1 MAGRHGSW
9 LTLGD
14 VFRRRSSPDQEA
26 QEAPPAAP
34 PESAETGKGRP
45 TPKRREA
52 EQARKER
59 VKPPLT
65 RREAMKR
72 DRERAKQQRSRAR
85 SAMASGD
92 ERYFLKRDQGPV
104 RRFIRDYVDSRRTI
118 AEFFLPIVIVVLVT
132 SFIPIAAMQV
142 FSTLLMMLLLF
153 TIIFELVML
162 SARVK
167 REIRRRF
174 PDDDQRGHGF
184 YAIAR
189 ATQMRRL
196 RLPKPAV
203 QPGEQV

>member
-14 VFRRRSSPDQEA
+14 VFRRRSSQNHEA
-26 QEAPPAAP
+26 APTVP
-34 PESAETGKGRP
+34 PESEDTGKGRP

-72 DRERAKQQRSRAR
+72 DRERTKQQRSRAR
-85 SAMASGD
+85 NAMATGD

-118 AEFFLPIVIVVLVT
+118 AEFFLPIVIVVLLT
-132 SFIPIAAMQV
+132 SFIPVDVVQV
-142 FSTLLMMLLLF
+142 FSTLLMLLMMF
-153 TIIFELVML
+153 TIVFELTML
-162 SARVK
+162 NIRVK

-174 PDDDQRGHGF
+174 PDDNQRGHGF

-189 ATQMRRL
+189 ATQIRKL

-203 QPGEQV
+203 RPGAQI

>member
-9 LTLGD
+9 HTLGD
-14 VFRRRSSPDQEA
+14 VFRRRSSQQQEA
-26 QEAPPAAP
+26 APAAL
-34 PESAETGKGRP
+34 PESTETGKGRP

-52 EQARKER
+52 EQARRER

-72 DRERAKQQRSRAR
+72 DRERMRQQRNRAR
-85 SAMASGD
+85 NAMASGD

-104 RRFIRDYVDSRRTI
+104 RKFIRNYVDSRRTI
-118 AEFFLPIVIVVLVT
+118 AEFFLPIVVVVLLT
-132 SFIPIAAMQV
+132 SFIPIAAVQV
-142 FSTLLMMLLLF
+142 FSTLLMLLMMF
-153 TIIFELVML
+153 TIVFELVML
-162 SARVK
+162 STRVK

-174 PDDDQRGHGF
+174 PDDNQRGHGL

-189 ATQMRRL
+189 ATQLRRL

-203 QPGEQV
+203 RPGDKI

>member
-14 VFRRRSSPDQEA
+14 VFRRRSSQDHETT
-26 QEAPPAAP
+26 PAAT
-34 PESAETGKGRP
+34 PEPEETGKGRP

-72 DRERAKQQRSRAR
+72 ERERAKQQRAR
-85 SAMASGD
+85 TRNAMATGD
-92 ERYFLKRDQGPV
+92 ERHFLKRDQGPV
-104 RRFIRDYVDSRRTI
+104 RRFIRDYVDSRRTV
-118 AEFFLPIVIVVLVT
+118 AEYFLPIVIVVLLL
-132 SFIPIAAMQV
+132 SFFPIAVVQV
-142 FSTLLMMLLLF
+142 FSTLLMMLMLLL
-153 TIIFELVML
+153 IVFELAML
-162 SARVK
+162 NVRIK
-167 REIRRRF
+167 REVRRRF
-174 PDDDQRGHGF
+174 PDDGQRGHGL

-189 ATQMRRL
+189 ATQIRKL

-203 QPGEQV
+203 RPGDAI